1 MIMMTGIV
9 MITIGRVPDN
19 LSSYDDNDYLENYW

>member
-9 MITIGRVPDN
+9 MIMIGRVPDN
-19 LSSYDDNDYLENYW
+19 LSSYGDNDYLENYW